1 MWINKNGYAQERIKD
16 PDTGLEKII
25 SVKVKG
31 SSEKARMEAF
41 RKLQN
46 KIDHLSDKRI
56 LLSEAITIYLNEME
70 RSLKP
75 SSLRKARI
83 ELSSII
89 KIIGDSYIN
98 SLSAGYIRTKL
109 LESGRE
115 NRTLNGYMKIFKTF
129 WLWAYRNDIAESR
142 EVFDKLSPFQ
152 DTPKRARIQDKY
164 LEPEELQNLID
175 GMKEER
181 WILMTQLLAT
191 SGLRIGE
198 VIALN
203 KSDVTGKCI
212 QVSKNYDSNNKIL
225 TEPKTFS
232 SKREVYIQPELR
244 KVIDQINAYV
254 KRQEEIFGVTSII
267 FFPEPDGGR
276 LKYYTYSKYLREAS
290 ERILGRRISPHA
302 LRHTHASFLF
312 AKGMDLTSVSA
323 RLGHDDS
330 RITKEIYLHRLEEL
344 KEKENKQ
351 LDGIKLLG

>member
-1 MWINKNGYAQERIKD
+1 MWINKQGYAQERIKD
-16 PDTGLEKII
+16 PNTGIEKII
-25 SVKVKG
+25 SVKCKG
-31 SSEKARMEAF
+31 LSDKARMEAF

-56 LLSEAITIYLNEME
+56 LLSEAVTIYLNEME

-83 ELSSII
+83 ELSSIM

-98 SLSAGYIRTKL
+98 SMSAGYIRTKL

-164 LEPEELQNLID
+164 LEPEELQKLID

-181 WILMTQLLAT
+181 WILMTRLLAT

-203 KSDVTGKCI
+203 K
-212 QVSKNYDSNNKIL
+212 KIHL
-225 TEPKTFS
+225 TAM
-232 SKREVYIQPELR
+232 
-244 KVIDQINAYV
+244 IN
-254 KRQEEIFGVTSII
+254 E
-267 FFPEPDGGR
+267 
-276 LKYYTYSKYLREAS
+276 
-290 ERILGRRISPHA
+290 
-302 LRHTHASFLF
+302 
-312 AKGMDLTSVSA
+312 
-323 RLGHDDS
+323 
-330 RITKEIYLHRLEEL
+330 
-344 KEKENKQ
+344 
-351 LDGIKLLG
+351 

>member
-56 LLSEAITIYLNEME
+56 LLSEAVTIYLNEME

-83 ELSSII
+83 ELGSII

-164 LEPEELQNLID
+164 LEPEELQKLID
-175 GMKEER
+175 GMNEER

-267 FFPEPDGGR
+267 FFPEPDGDR